1 MRSSCLVLLL
11 VGASS
16 VASQTRAASDSVR
29 SPEVLLVEHR
39 WRAGSVDSVVVFL
52 KRDGVYRAEILG
64 SVASLT
70 AIPASPPRYPAFVPR
85 VGTTE
90 APEVFELHPART
102 GKHVLRLAGFPG
114 GSEALL
120 RIYSNDAEARVLVQQ
135 KDREWG
141 IGLGLTAGHHSGYR
155 VQATSPDSPG
165 GSDVEGY
172 VILDSGR
179 GVSGCFG
186 AGYQSL
192 SEIGYGVAWA
202 FAEARAQIFGRT
214 FLGHELTQVGLS
226 LRIAQGGITGSRSID
241 PSLLAAGI
249 ILTQHLTPGGRAR
262 GWSLQASFQHGWLGH
277 MPELDHRQF
286 SRLAGGLAWVP

>member
-1 MRSSCLVLLL
+1 
-11 VGASS
+11 
-16 VASQTRAASDSVR
+16 
-29 SPEVLLVEHR
+29 VLLVEHG
-39 WRAGSVDSVVVFL
+39 WRAGTADSVVVFL

-64 SVASLT
+64 SAASIT
-70 AIPASPPRYPAFVPR
+70 AIPASPPRYPAFVFR

-102 GKHVLRLAGFPG
+102 GKHVLRLTGLAG

-135 KDREWG
+135 KDREWSM
-141 IGLGLTAGHHSGYR
+141 GLGLTAGRHSGYR
-155 VQATSPDSPG
+155 VQPTSPDSPG
-165 GSDVEGY
+165 GSDVEACL
-172 VILDSGR
+172 ILDSGR

-186 AGYQSL
+186 GGYQSL
-192 SEIGYGVAWA
+192 SEIGYGVDWA
-202 FAEARAQIFGRT
+202 FAEARAQIFARS
-214 FLGHELTQVGLS
+214 FLGHELTQLGLT
-226 LRIAQGGITGSRSID
+226 LRIAQGGITGSRGID

-249 ILTQHLTPGGRAR
+249 ILTQHLAADARAR

-277 MPELDHRQF
+277 VPELDHRQF